1 MCYSN
6 SSTSKNVDLSRKYQK
21 KIPAGMD
28 ETPVFFASGF
38 SFPRWRIVT
47 ASEDLQEMNWGL
59 IPSWFH
65 GKDPAE
71 IASMTLNAKVETIDE
86 KASFR
91 HLVHRQQCIVPSS
104 GFFEWK
110 TFGKDKIPFFIK
122 PSEGDIFSMAGLY
135 DSWQDPV
142 SGQTKR
148 TFTILTCDANPL
160 MAEIHN
166 SKKRMPVLL
175 LPGQETDWISGRLEA
190 GTLEKPV
197 PDSFLKAIEVNR
209 RITGGKH
216 PNCPE
221 VQLEFHNP
229 SYEQGSLF

>member
-6 SSTSKNVDLSRKYQK
+6 SSTSKNVDLSKKYK
-21 KIPAGMD
+21 KQIPAGMP

-38 SFPRWRIVT
+38 SFPTWRVVT
-47 ASEDLQEMNWGL
+47 NNDSIEQMKWGL
-59 IPSWFH
+59 IPSWFKD
-65 GKDPAE
+65 KDPKE
-71 IASMTLNAKVETIDE
+71 IASLTLNARVETVDE

-91 HLVHRQQCIVPSS
+91 HLVHRQQCIVPST

-110 TFGKDKIPFFIK
+110 TIGKEKIPYFIK
-122 PSEGDIFSMAGLY
+122 SSQGDILSMAGLY
-135 DSWQDPV
+135 DHWTNPLT
-142 SGQTKR
+142 GLMHN

-175 LPGQETDWISGRLEA
+175 LPEQEKTWLA
-190 GTLEKPV
+190 GTLDTNVLETPV
-197 PDSFLKAIEVNR
+197 PDSFIKAIEIDR
-209 RITGGKH
+209 RITSGKN

-221 VQLEFHNP
+221 VQREFKNP
-229 SYEQGSLF
+229 LYEQGSLF